1 MVSGATI
8 EDWIAICETK
18 ARYCRF
24 LDTKQWS
31 AFSEL
36 FTEDVTLDVS
46 EAGGPPPVKGRD
58 NALALVRGSIET
70 ARTVHQVH
78 SPEIEVEGSSAKVLW
93 AMQDRVAYEDG
104 KGLVGYGHY
113 TERYEKRD
121 GRWRIAS
128 LKLTRLHVDAT
139 GWTVSAGR
147 EIPGVVNP
155 NSNA

>member
-1 MVSGATI
+1 
-8 EDWIAICETK
+8 
-18 ARYCRF
+18 
-24 LDTKQWS
+24 
-31 AFSEL
+31 
-36 FTEDVTLDVS
+36 
-46 EAGGPPPVKGRD
+46 
-58 NALALVRGSIET
+58 
-70 ARTVHQVH
+70 VHQVH
-78 SPEIEVEGSSAKVLW
+78 SPEIEVQGSSAKVLW

-155 NSNA
+155 NSKA